1 MVLCENKQTQTLMST
16 LSQSE
21 LATLYRI
28 SQRTLNRW
36 LKPFRQEI
44 GKFGKVLTP
53 KQLAIIYDK
62 LGRPE

>member
-1 MVLCENKQTQTLMST
+1 MST

-21 LATLYRI
+21 LAMLYRI

-36 LKPFRQEI
+36 LKPFREEI

-53 KQLAIIYDK
+53 KQLAIIYEK
-62 LGRPE
+62 LGKPLA